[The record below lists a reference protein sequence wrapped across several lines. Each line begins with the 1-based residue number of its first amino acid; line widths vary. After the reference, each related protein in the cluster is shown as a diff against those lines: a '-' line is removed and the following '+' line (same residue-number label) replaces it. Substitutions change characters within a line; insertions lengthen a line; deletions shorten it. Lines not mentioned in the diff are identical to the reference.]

1 MGGVMR
7 FKQWYQRRVREDKK
21 EDEKQKGLSY
31 DQLYPSDVGDTGRL
45 FVRNLVYGCT
55 EDDLRTL
62 FSQFGEISEIHMP
75 IDKKTGGTKGYAF
88 VLFMIPFQATEAQK
102 KLDGKSFQGRLL
114 HILPAREPREKLK
127 SEHEEGTG
135 GYTSKFQ
142 KEKAAKLKKEA
153 GRSEMW
159 NPLFMRSDAVI
170 DAMSAKY
177 NVDKLELLDPASK
190 DMALRQALGE
200 TNVIAETKE
209 FLISEGIS
217 PRALG
222 GIYEGD
228 KKGIRRSGTILLVKN
243 IPFSTEESQLKNL
256 FEKFGTVGRVVL
268 PPWKTL
274 ALVEF
279 TQPAE
284 ARVAFKQL
292 AFREFKG
299 APLFLEWAPMEIGG
313 KDGTT
318 TTAATST
325 ATTATSTATG
335 TATATTSSSSGIHG
349 ASKDQLIKKEE
360 EEMENLSGSSQNTL
374 YVKNLNWDTD
384 EATLKDHFSKF
395 GKIRSLTIAKK
406 RDMKKEGKLLSL
418 GYGFVEFNEREEAME
433 AFKKLQGE
441 LLDGHSLE
449 ISFSQKGQR
458 EKSNLDRKQ
467 TQREKKSNKLMVKN
481 VPFQANENELR
492 KLFSTYGELKVVRLP
507 WRQGGKRHRGF
518 AFVEYLTKEE
528 ATNAMEMLANTH
540 LYGRHLVIDYA
551 KEEEGLEDVREKT
564 KRLFKQI

>member
-1 MGGVMR
+1 MKHKPSIWSNDDVLPTPKELSTEGIKSSKKVSLSNQKSSR
-7 FKQWYQRRVREDKK
+7 EIDIDETSSEEYQ
-21 EDEKQKGLSY
+21 
-31 DQLYPSDVGDTGRL
+31 
-45 FVRNLVYGCT
+45 
-55 EDDLRTL
+55 
-62 FSQFGEISEIHMP
+62 EIVSEIKNTESPSSSSHSSSSRSDSEKWVVDNP
-75 IDKKTGGTKGYAF
+75 QVSDLDYLRSRISQKVGFEDGEGDSEKGG
-88 VLFMIPFQATEAQK
+88 P
-102 KLDGKSFQGRLL
+102 
-114 HILPAREPREKLK
+114 K
-127 SEHEEGTG
+127 SEGEENESSSDDERGAAAG
-135 GYTSKFQ
+135 GGS
-142 KEKAAKLKKEA
+142 
-153 GRSEMW
+153 
-159 NPLFMRSDAVI
+159 
-170 DAMSAKY
+170 
-177 NVDKLELLDPASK
+177 
-190 DMALRQALGE
+190 
-200 TNVIAETKE
+200 
-209 FLISEGIS
+209 
-217 PRALG
+217 
-222 GIYEGD
+222 
-228 KKGIRRSGTILLVKN
+228 
-243 IPFSTEESQLKNL
+243 
-256 FEKFGTVGRVVL
+256 
-268 PPWKTL
+268 
-274 ALVEF
+274 
-279 TQPAE
+279 
-284 ARVAFKQL
+284 
-292 AFREFKG
+292 
-299 APLFLEWAPMEIGG
+299 
-313 KDGTT
+313 
-318 TTAATST
+318 AATST